1 MNKLEFLKNEIAK
14 LPPSMLVEVEGFVR
28 KKKKEMIVEVEG
40 FVRKKKRE
48 MKSRQKPPS
57 LLSDLAECAI
67 EDNLPVDLAKQHDHY
82 LYGTPKK

>member
-1 MNKLEFLKNEIAK
+1 MNKLESLKNEIAK

-28 KKKKEMIVEVEG
+28 KKKKEM
-40 FVRKKKRE
+40 
-48 MKSRQKPPS
+48 KSRQKPSS

-67 EDNLPVDLAKQHDHY
+67 EDDLPVDLAKQHDHY